1 MNKINVIINS
11 LESIKLD
18 DIIIYDM
25 RSKSPFFDYFVLST
39 ASNSRQLQ
47 AALAHIKDDL
57 TREGYD
63 IPNFEGTNSNSW
75 VLVDAKDIIVNIF
88 TKEDRLFYNIEKMW
102 LDIPKLSPSDL

>member
-1 MNKINVIINS
+1 MSKINVIVNS
-11 LESIKLD
+11 LESLKLD
-18 DIIIYDM
+18 DIVIYDM
-25 RSKSPFFDYFVLST
+25 RTKSPFFDYFILST

-47 AALAHIKDDL
+47 AAISHVKEDL
-57 TREGYD
+57 TKAGYD

-102 LDIPKLSPSDL
+102 LDIPQIDSSDL

>member
-1 MNKINVIINS
+1 MDKINVIINS

-25 RSKSPFFDYFVLST
+25 RSKSPFFDYFILST

-47 AALAHIKDDL
+47 AALAHVKEDL